1 MQNDVSHLFNKFAG
15 REVAMTERTETVD
28 FKHIGKQTFT
38 VVEPANK
45 DEPLF
50 KEMQSEAKKH
60 GLSLRL
66 FWPGMMGT
74 MDYRTDRVNANIEK
88 GDDGKWRVG
97 KHFGI
102 G

>member
-1 MQNDVSHLFNKFAG
+1 MQRDVSHIFNKFAG
-15 REVAMTERTETVD
+15 REVDMTERTETVK
-28 FKHIGKQTFT
+28 FKHIGEQTFT
-38 VVEPANK
+38 VIEPANK

-50 KEMQSEAKKH
+50 KEMQDEAKKN

-88 GDDGKWRVG
+88 SSDGKWRVG
-97 KHFGI
+97 KHFSI